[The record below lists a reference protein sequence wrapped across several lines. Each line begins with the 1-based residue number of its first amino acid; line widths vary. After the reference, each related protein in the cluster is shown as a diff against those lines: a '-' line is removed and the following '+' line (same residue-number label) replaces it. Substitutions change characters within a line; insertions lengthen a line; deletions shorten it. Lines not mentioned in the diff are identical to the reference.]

1 MCFLNQ
7 GLTNQ
12 AKKMERDKYRFLPR
26 CSARLATPREQE
38 DNESKGSNFKILHYC
53 NKFWKATPAG
63 YLIKKVTDIHFS
75 EDPNK
80 GASKEPEWQEGG
92 TRKAKQSANKH
103 REDNILGLEMQA
115 SGGESA
121 RKSNKIAQTPA

>member
-1 MCFLNQ
+1 MHFPNQ
-7 GLTNQ
+7 QLTNK
-12 AKKMERDKYRFLPR
+12 AKKAEKDKYRILPR
-26 CSARLATPREQE
+26 RSVRVATPRKQV
-38 DNESKGSNFKILHYC
+38 DGKSKGSNLKIIYYC

-115 SGGESA
+115 SGGKSA